1 MKKILA
7 ILSFVAVCSIA
18 VYLLLFNN
26 IVSANNLSQM
36 TIYYDD
42 QPQLIMNTDETSKAL
57 DYIKLF
63 NLAKKI
69 DDPSLFQAEY
79 EVSISYENKDSKHLA
94 LDFDLEHLSLLFK
107 DEDANLYYKVSDPEI
122 EQLFIDPTFR
132 AIYPSSKMPQ
142 AKLSYEDM
150 ILPPSSSETT
160 WQYQLVNGAWDKIE
174 SADMNTSGDSFS
186 INKASKS
193 LKIDYNIPPKST
205 HLKVLQGDVEVL
217 EAEVADGTFMPYSDE
232 GNFTYILTS
241 YWERDDFK
249 GEQVIHYDVNVD
261 LPVRF
266 RVSKTT
272 ATAGDFIT
280 IFADY
285 ANADETLFIDQNLV
299 SWTPSFFDNQ
309 GTKMAFIPLNYWA
322 KIGNYSINLSSDI
335 MQDKAIDQSSFD
347 IRIKGKNFKKQYLY
361 IDETIEKSTRND
373 DAYTQYAKYFNPARE
388 NITSE
393 KLWEGPFIAPVEGR
407 VSTEFGEMRYVNDA
421 LTSYR
426 HSGIDFAVAK
436 GTPIKAPNRGH
447 VNLAMF
453 LTLTGNTIV
462 IDHGMGLF
470 SVYFHLDALNVEK
483 GQMVDQG
490 DIIGKVGTTGFSTG
504 PHLHYT
510 TSIGKVNFDPNLL
523 DGNDPSM
530 PQ

>member
-1 MKKILA
+1 MKKKFA

-18 VYLLLFNN
+18 VYLLFFNN
-26 IVSANNLSQM
+26 IVSANKLNQM
-36 TIYYDD
+36 TIYYDK
-42 QPQLIMNTDETSKAL
+42 QPQLIMNTDDESKAL

-69 DDPSLFQAEY
+69 EDPGLFQAEY
-79 EVSISYENKDSKHLA
+79 NISISYDNKDNKHLA
-94 LDFDLEHLSLLFK
+94 LDFDLEHISLTFK
-107 DEDANLYYKVSDPEI
+107 DEDNNLYYEVKDQEI
-122 EQLFIDPTFR
+122 EQLFIDPNFR
-132 AIYPSSKMPQ
+132 AIYPSSQMPH
-142 AKLSYEDM
+142 AKLTYEDM
-150 ILPPSSSETT
+150 ILPLSSSETT
-160 WQYQLVNGAWDKIE
+160 WQYKLVNDAWDKIE
-174 SADMNTSGDSFS
+174 STDMNTSGDSFR
-186 INKASKS
+186 INNASK
-193 LKIDYNIPPKST
+193 LMTLDYDIPPKST
-205 HLKVLQGDVEVL
+205 HLKVMQGDLQIFESEVTD
-217 EAEVADGTFMPYSDE
+217 ATFMPYSDE
-232 GNFTYILTS
+232 GDFTYILTS
-241 YWERDDFK
+241 SWDSDDYK
-249 GEQVIHYDVNVD
+249 GEQTISYDLTID

-266 RVSKTT
+266 RVSKST

-285 ANADETLFIDQNLV
+285 VNVDEKLFIEQNLV

-322 KIGNYSINLSSDI
+322 KIGNYSISLSSNI
-335 MQDKAIDQSSFD
+335 MQDNAVDETKFD
-347 IRIKGKNFKKQYLY
+347 IRIKGKDFKKQYLY
-361 IDETIEKSTRND
+361 IDESIEKSTRND
-373 DAYTQYAKYFNPARE
+373 DAYAQYAKYFNPARE
-388 NITSE
+388 SITSE

-426 HSGIDFAVAK
+426 HSGIDFAVPK

-483 GQMVDQG
+483 GQTVEKG

-523 DGNDPSM
+523 DGYDPSM
-530 PQ
+530 P